1 MVKFS
6 YKLVKTDKIVRKDEN
21 KHKIIELIPHN
32 DITKEELEGY
42 ISSLETIGRAPT
54 TISRNI
60 ASMKAFF
67 GYLYQEGYKGLNTD
81 LIEES
86 IKYSLTR
93 EDLKDPLMILNIIN
107 LIKIYNNLNDNFFQ
121 DENIYIDSK
130 KQLLDIKKHIKQEL
144 KDFIKKLSIYFISI
158 IKSYNKVTYTSLDTY
173 TVLPN
178 IYKTIFLSSD
188 FLTLAGILSVSDSFN
203 TEECVTVKDSFTY
216 VSSLLTKNL
225 LSINLMNNFFKDF
238 DEKIKKDKNDN
249 SNQSSNCLS
258 RFNKFCFNK
267 S

>member
-32 DITKEELEGY
+32 DITKEELIDLLKY
-42 ISSLETIGRAPT
+42 VYDLENNEKFKD
-54 TISRNI
+54 NI
-60 ASMKAFF
+60 LLK
-67 GYLYQEGYKGLNTD
+67 LKGLNTD

-238 DEKIKKDKNDN
+238 DKKIKKDKNDN

-258 RFNKFCFNK
+258 RFIRFCFNK

>member
-32 DITKEELEGY
+32 DITKEELIDLLKY
-42 ISSLETIGRAPT
+42 VYDLENNEKFKD
-54 TISRNI
+54 NI
-60 ASMKAFF
+60 LLK
-67 GYLYQEGYKGLNTD
+67 LKGLNTD

-130 KQLLDIKKHIKQEL
+130 KQ
-144 KDFIKKLSIYFISI
+144 
-158 IKSYNKVTYTSLDTY
+158 
-173 TVLPN
+173 
-178 IYKTIFLSSD
+178 
-188 FLTLAGILSVSDSFN
+188 
-203 TEECVTVKDSFTY
+203 
-216 VSSLLTKNL
+216 
-225 LSINLMNNFFKDF
+225 
-238 DEKIKKDKNDN
+238 
-249 SNQSSNCLS
+249 
-258 RFNKFCFNK
+258 
-267 S
+267 